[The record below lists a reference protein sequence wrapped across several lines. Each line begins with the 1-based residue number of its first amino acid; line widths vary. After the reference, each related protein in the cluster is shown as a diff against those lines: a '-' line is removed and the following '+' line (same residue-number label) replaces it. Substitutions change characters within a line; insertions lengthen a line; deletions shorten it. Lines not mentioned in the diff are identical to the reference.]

1 MAAQY
6 FSDGAVARFVNNG
19 VEVTPSVLAR
29 SRNPEC
35 LAFSLSAVRFDITGA
50 RRDWLF

>member
-1 MAAQY
+1 MAARY
-6 FSDGAVARFVNNG
+6 FSDGVVARFANNG
-19 VEVTPSVLAR
+19 VEVTPSILAG

-35 LAFSLSAVRFDITGA
+35 LAFSLSAARFDITGA